1 MTRNSGRGGEEPYD
15 AEDIRLIEAAASVFA
30 QRGIKGTSTDD
41 IAKAGGVTRVTL
53 YRRLGPRDQILRA
66 IYSHEAQRLMRSVNA
81 RYTPFESLEWD
92 PVKHV
97 EDLLVG
103 TVFEIRRS
111 ELLYR
116 LVEVDKV
123 EAMAVLAGQSD
134 SVLGAITEMVA
145 EFVRT
150 TWNAD
155 VHTRPMDADEFQELS
170 REVGSVVGRF
180 LHSIVV
186 MPDGPPVVETEE
198 DIRRLARRVLVPMI
212 LQR

>member
-1 MTRNSGRGGEEPYD
+1 MFTERG
-15 AEDIRLIEAAASVFA
+15 L
-30 QRGIKGTSTDD
+30 KGTSTDD
-41 IAKAGGVTRVTL
+41 IAKAAGVTRVTL

-66 IYSHEAQRLMRSVNA
+66 MYAHETQRLMMTVNA

-92 PVKHV
+92 PVRHV

-103 TVFEIRRS
+103 TIFVIRES
-111 ELLYR
+111 ELLKR

-134 SVLGAITEMVA
+134 SVLGAITEIVA
-145 EFVRT
+145 GFVRK

-155 VHTRPMDADEFQELS
+155 VHTRPMDADETESLS
-170 REVGSVVGRF
+170 REVASVVGRF

-186 MPDGPPVVETEE
+186 MPDGPPLVETEE
-198 DIRRLARRVLVPMI
+198 EIRALARRVLVPMI